1 MKLKVC
7 GLSKTVEVETCVEN
21 KVNYCG
27 FILNYP
33 KSHRFIS
40 ADKAKALTN
49 IEKKETKY
57 VGVLVSPTDKEIEAF
72 SKLNF
77 DFLQLYGDYNN
88 KSLAYIKKKFNK
100 KIIASIQVKKKSDI
114 EIYKKI
120 EKEADIILWDSSGY
134 AESLDWNYQWI
145 KNVSTDVEKMIAGNI
160 TTEKLNDLRNL
171 ADIVDVSGALET
183 NKVKDINKIKN
194 FISEVKRINYENKE
208 KSPFN

>member
-1 MKLKVC
+1 M
-7 GLSKTVEVETCVEN
+7 
-21 KVNYCG
+21 
-27 FILNYP
+27 
-33 KSHRFIS
+33 
-40 ADKAKALTN
+40 
-49 IEKKETKY
+49 
-57 VGVLVSPTDKEIEAF
+57 
-72 SKLNF
+72 
-77 DFLQLYGDYNN
+77 
-88 KSLAYIKKKFNK
+88 AYIKKKFNK

-145 KNVSTDVEKMIAGNI
+145 KNVSTNVEKMIAGNI

>member
-1 MKLKVC
+1 M
-7 GLSKTVEVETCVEN
+7 
-21 KVNYCG
+21 
-27 FILNYP
+27 
-33 KSHRFIS
+33 
-40 ADKAKALTN
+40 
-49 IEKKETKY
+49 
-57 VGVLVSPTDKEIEAF
+57 VSPTDKEIETF
-72 SKLNF
+72 SKLNL

-145 KNVSTDVEKMIAGNI
+145 KNVSTNVEKMIAGNI